1 MAPRTIASSLPGATN
16 PRPLAPQ
23 LRPVP
28 LPCLRPPR
36 PALPRPPVPEPV
48 TGEGSAPGPGMWDRW
63 PHGLHK
69 GRQRWGWGLGDGGLS
84 RVLPIA
90 LPASRSPGDG
100 LSPQGSPAWTPA
112 MEPQDGAQKGAP
124 DTQPR
129 RTQGSV
135 PGRGRSQP
143 RSEAGAAAPTAQGAG
158 GREGR
163 GGREPGA
170 GDDGHHRDRRVM
182 PRAPVQPLKT
192 RWWVDLGW
200 ALVPT
205 QPLCHCPPQLG
216 KGEKTRQKA
225 RGWRSGQGDHSAS
238 TLTGKTGSTRGN

>member
-1 MAPRTIASSLPGATN
+1 VGPVAPWAAQGPSALGLGARGRGAEPSPAHCPARVTVTWGWAVPTGVAGMD
-16 PRPLAPQ
+16 PRN
-23 LRPVP
+23 
-28 LPCLRPPR
+28 
-36 PALPRPPVPEPV
+36 
-48 TGEGSAPGPGMWDRW
+48 GAPGWSPE
-63 PHGLHK
+63 
-69 GRQRWGWGLGDGGLS
+69 
-84 RVLPIA
+84 
-90 LPASRSPGDG
+90 RSPGHAAQAHTG
-100 LSPQGSPAWTPA
+100 LCAGQGPLPATL
-112 MEPQDGAQKGAP
+112 
-124 DTQPR
+124 
-129 RTQGSV
+129 
-135 PGRGRSQP
+135 RS
-143 RSEAGAAAPTAQGAG
+143 RAAAPTAQGAG